1 MADSPPMDADKVIAN
16 YIKVRDKKGEIAK
29 RHAEE
34 LKPYNHALEVMET
47 KLLMVLN
54 CSNIDSVKSE
64 HGTAFKTVRTSVKI
78 DDWQVA
84 LPFVLENG
92 LEHMLE
98 KRLSKAAVAE
108 FVEAQGANLP
118 GTHINNELTVQVRRK
133 P

>member
-1 MADSPPMDADKVIAN
+1 MADKPPMDADKVILN

-34 LKPYNHALEVMET
+34 LKPYNEALAVMET

-54 CSNIDSVKSE
+54 SSNVEAIKSE
-64 HGTAFKTVRTSVKI
+64 HGTAFKTVRSSVKI
-78 DDWQVA
+78 DDWSTA

-98 KRLSKAAVAE
+98 KRLSKSAVAE

-118 GTHINNELTVQVRRK
+118 GTHINNELTVQIRRK
-133 P
+133 